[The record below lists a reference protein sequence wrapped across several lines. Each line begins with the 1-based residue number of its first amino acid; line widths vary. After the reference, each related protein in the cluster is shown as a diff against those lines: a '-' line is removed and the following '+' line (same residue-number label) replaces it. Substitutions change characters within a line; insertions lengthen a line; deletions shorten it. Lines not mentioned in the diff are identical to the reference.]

1 MSINKEH
8 MTGKNQ
14 KEENNTVE
22 KQKDNKVLNTSENF
36 HKLKKKTFTRSDK
49 SYQLRKIINGMLG
62 ILFKREQ
69 NCRSKIV
76 YDCLLIQ
83 KA

>member
-36 HKLKKKTFTRSDK
+36 HKLKKKNIHT
-49 SYQLRKIINGMLG
+49 L
-62 ILFKREQ
+62 
-69 NCRSKIV
+69 
-76 YDCLLIQ
+76 
-83 KA
+83 

>member
-22 KQKDNKVLNTSENF
+22 KQKDNKVLNSSENF
-36 HKLKKKTFTRSDK
+36 HKLKKKHSHALISR
-49 SYQLRKIINGMLG
+49 INYVKL
-62 ILFKREQ
+62 
-69 NCRSKIV
+69 
-76 YDCLLIQ
+76 
-83 KA
+83 